1 MSQNNLKYFSKIAF
15 SSLSRRSSPS
25 LSHLSFGAEFKQ
37 ISLEKIS
44 DISVVL
50 SIKGCEKEVK
60 GFLGEVKEFFGLK
73 ATEDVDCYGIL
84 FHGVSEKNKFG
95 NSVEPGNIV
104 FFPIGEELN
113 YAELLIDLII
123 KKMNNNLSE
132 GTTVNFSNVRFLD
145 QTFVLSKLT
154 NDSADTIYVVLGGI
168 SMDIKSVRKDRYF
181 TVEEERNISIGLQ

>member
-1 MSQNNLKYFSKIAF
+1 MKKLIICALFF
-15 SSLSRRSSPS
+15 VG
-25 LSHLSFGAEFKQ
+25 HLSFGAEFRQ

-60 GFLGEVKEFFGLK
+60 GFLGEVTEFLGLK

-84 FHGVSEKNKFG
+84 FHGVSGKNKFG
-95 NSVEPGNIV
+95 NSVESGNIL
-104 FFPIGEELN
+104 FFPIVGGELN

-123 KKMNNNLSE
+123 KKMNNNLPE

-154 NDSADTIYVVLGGI
+154 KDSADTINVVLGGI

-181 TVEEERNISIGLQ
+181 TVEEERNISIGLE